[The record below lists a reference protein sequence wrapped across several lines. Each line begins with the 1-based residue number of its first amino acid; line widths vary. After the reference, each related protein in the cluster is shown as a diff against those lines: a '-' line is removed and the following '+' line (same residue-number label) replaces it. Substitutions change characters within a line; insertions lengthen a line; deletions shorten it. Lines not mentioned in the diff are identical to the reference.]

1 MQIEVRNVRTLDD
14 VMEFKRWL
22 GQDRPVLAYDIE
34 TSGLSW
40 HQDKVRLAQ
49 FGDRSMSWVFTY
61 DLWRGVVQE
70 ALLSYTGPIVGHNV
84 RFDIH
89 FTLHDLGLPTEALD
103 WTRIH
108 DTLLMAHLI
117 DPSRPKGLKPLAARY
132 INPAAVAG
140 QKDLDDDMHRGKWDW
155 ATVPIDLPSY
165 RFYAGLDTSLTAL
178 LYEKFS
184 PYIAKHY
191 QRAYELEQMVAK
203 PLFIMERKGMLLDPA
218 YTEKAQGLLLDRA
231 DEVAAEVEQTWGIN
245 VGSLQAAGEIMMA
258 DGWQP
263 EEFTKSGNPSL
274 TAEILETIDHPL
286 AEKIVTWRIA
296 RKAANTWLSKFL
308 TAVDADGRVHPNIRQ
323 VAARTGR
330 MSVSDPPLQQLPRE
344 RDAKEKGL
352 PSIRDCFVATPGTA
366 IISADFSGIEA
377 RLFAHFAAEPDMLRT
392 IHEGGD
398 LHALVAAAAYQI
410 PIGEVTKDQRQIAKA
425 VNFACC
431 VLDTDVLTVERGW
444 VPIAEVQVGETVYG
458 FEDGHTTHTKVEATH
473 YYESAPVIEF
483 GNTHR
488 RFRCTP
494 NHRWITTNNG
504 LREWQDLSPVDDLL
518 LAAPCAEA
526 DRSGFTS
533 DEAALLAW
541 LITDGHVQSAPL
553 TYQRSQ
559 GSDGQ
564 RQACRATLFQKP
576 GSIAYGELRAL
587 LRRLGISDDPRPH
600 GNSTAH
606 GFPLPTQWTRDLI
619 RRYVFDVTQF
629 RGPDLLLLVQRFGPN
644 QRRAFLD
651 AFHLAEGF
659 VHKTTPV
666 FGQNDGYVQEALVL
680 ALAMEGFYPS
690 VSRKSDPRSSVEHC
704 TTRAG
709 DPEVTVRYMQEATPL
724 TDQPVACITTGLG
737 TFLARQGDRIFL
749 TGNSLYGAG
758 PAKVAKTAKIS
769 EEESRDFF
777 TRRNSAF
784 PGIKKFQ
791 YRVMDRA
798 DEQRRSG
805 ETAHVTTHIG
815 SRISIRDDEP
825 EYRLTNYLIQG
836 SAAVVLKDRILS
848 LHNAGLT
855 DMMCLPVHDEVLFEV
870 PVDDA
875 EEVRRMIAD
884 NMPDLTTFDV
894 PLAVE
899 ISDPAPSW
907 GAAK

>member
-1 MQIEVRNVRTLDD
+1 MRIEVRNVRTLDD

-22 GQDRPVLAYDIE
+22 GQDRAVLAYDIE

-40 HQDKVRLAQ
+40 HRDVIRLAQ
-49 FGDRSMSWVFTY
+49 FGDARSAWVLSY
-61 DLWRGVVQE
+61 EEWRGVVRE
-70 ALLSYTGPIVGHNV
+70 ALTTYTGPIVGHNV

-245 VGSLQAAGEIMMA
+245 VGSLHAAGEIMVD

-274 TAEILETIDHPL
+274 TAEILEQIDHPL

-308 TAVDADGRVHPNIRQ
+308 TAVDSHGRVHPNIRQ

-425 VNFACC
+425 VNFA
-431 VLDTDVLTVERGW
+431 
-444 VPIAEVQVGETVYG
+444 
-458 FEDGHTTHTKVEATH
+458 
-473 YYESAPVIEF
+473 
-483 GNTHR
+483 
-488 RFRCTP
+488 
-494 NHRWITTNNG
+494 
-504 LREWQDLSPVDDLL
+504 
-518 LAAPCAEA
+518 
-526 DRSGFTS
+526 
-533 DEAALLAW
+533 
-541 LITDGHVQSAPL
+541 
-553 TYQRSQ
+553 
-559 GSDGQ
+559 
-564 RQACRATLFQKP
+564 
-576 GSIAYGELRAL
+576 
-587 LRRLGISDDPRPH
+587 
-600 GNSTAH
+600 
-606 GFPLPTQWTRDLI
+606 
-619 RRYVFDVTQF
+619 
-629 RGPDLLLLVQRFGPN
+629 
-644 QRRAFLD
+644 
-651 AFHLAEGF
+651 
-659 VHKTTPV
+659 
-666 FGQNDGYVQEALVL
+666 
-680 ALAMEGFYPS
+680 
-690 VSRKSDPRSSVEHC
+690 
-704 TTRAG
+704 
-709 DPEVTVRYMQEATPL
+709 
-724 TDQPVACITTGLG
+724 
-737 TFLARQGDRIFL
+737 
-749 TGNSLYGAG
+749 SLYGAG

-769 EEESRDFF
+769 EDESRDFF

-784 PGIKKFQ
+784 PGIKRFQ
-791 YRVMDRA
+791 YRIMDRA
-798 DEQRRSG
+798 DEQRKSG

-815 SRISIRDDEP
+815 SRISIKDDEP

-870 PVDDA
+870 PVEDT
-875 EEVRRMIAD
+875 EEVRHVIAE

-894 PLAVE
+894 PLDVE